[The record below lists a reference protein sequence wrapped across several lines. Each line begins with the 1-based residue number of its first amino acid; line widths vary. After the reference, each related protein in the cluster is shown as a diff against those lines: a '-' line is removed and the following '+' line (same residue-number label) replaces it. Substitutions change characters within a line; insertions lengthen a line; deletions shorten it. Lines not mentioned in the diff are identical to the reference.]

1 MDVRSVTIYGNRMNN
16 QKEHALANSF
26 LNIGKKGQ
34 TVEGV
39 IGAVSGQITLNFNGI
54 SVSVAKNA
62 VKNPVEGDVR
72 SFRIMDIS
80 KDSIVLKEVDRR
92 PETGDAGDRM
102 SAGAVPNGYG
112 FADYLEKS
120 AKEAAGTLDEGEQ
133 LAVLSGE
140 DYQEIEEEEGSLE
153 KMTKEV
159 VESAI
164 EKGKARRNWQQQKME
179 ENQEFRKKLQ
189 EDLEKMQLAGFLDQK
204 SEGQIRQAME
214 DAGIPATEENLS
226 QVVSALSMSYSA
238 LEMTDQSKAYIVGQN
253 LSPTIDHLYQGK
265 FSVFGAVGSSGPG
278 QNYGDYQKQ
287 IEQILTNCGYDT
299 PEGRESARW
308 LFDRELPINQVTLS
322 KLETLEQIPQNMTGD
337 KVLEQILFAMSA
349 GLSPKEAVLD
359 DSQFVVAR
367 DAVKDFQQIDDS
379 TIIHVVDYLREH
391 PQMIP
396 VGVEGEAQ
404 DAGAGWEEE
413 SREKQGFVNLELI
426 REIQDKVRVSGGG
439 QGETVPTIYRK
450 GMSEDEIAQVTLK
463 RQVEEIRQKMTLQS
477 AVRMAQKGIQVET
490 ASLNQIIS
498 ELRQQEQNY
507 YSGQIG
513 TRMEDIPPEQMD
525 LLQET
530 LSKAKD
536 IADAHAAILGTRVR
550 QQELLTVNE
559 LHRAV
564 SSQVA
569 NRQEWNGV
577 YETVSTQVRTD
588 LGDSIQKAFEGVPEM
603 LSDMGLEDTQA
614 NERAVRILGYNS
626 MEITEE
632 NINQVKVFDSKVN
645 QVIENMKP
653 ATVLELIRQGENPLD
668 MPIDELNEKL
678 KQINEEKGIDDQEKY
693 SRFLWQLEKSNQITE
708 NERAG
713 YIGVYR
719 LLHQIQQSDG
729 AVIGALMGAKQE
741 LTLGNLLTQAR
752 TRKGNGIDSTVDD
765 SAGIREITRTK
776 ETITEQIER
785 GFSGQGQ
792 RDSREI
798 QGQISQAQYYQNL
811 VEESLQE
818 LTPEK
823 LSGITD
829 GDMEKLLDVSVEK
842 FFEQLKNAPGN
853 QEVKREYYEM
863 LASEV
868 REQMQSS
875 AEAQEYLGKLGIPD
889 TVGNIMAMQTALE
902 GQQSVYGEAYKR
914 RDVLPRKERQELE
927 DVVDSMEDALGE
939 EAALREKCEQSEKIM
954 QDILTKSYEQADIS
968 FEDLQ
973 TLRQLGR
980 GIRLQGAMRQSRSY
994 DIPIRTGDTITSL
1007 NLTIIHGADESG
1019 RIQVSMEDGDCGNI
1033 SLDFK
1038 LSGGTVKG
1046 FVLCDDRSGFEALK
1060 DGEEVL
1066 KENIE
1071 HAGFQVRNISF
1082 GMDFKSRNELL
1093 NSQIETQEADTAH
1106 LYQIS
1111 KMLVRYVRSAIEN
1124 GGIS

>member
-1 MDVRSVTIYGNRMNN
+1 MDVRSVTIYGNRVNN
-16 QKEHALANSF
+16 QKGHALANSF

-39 IGAVSGQITLNFNGI
+39 VGSVSGQITLNFNGI

-80 KDSIVLKEVDRR
+80 KDSIVLKEVDRK
-92 PETGDAGDRM
+92 PETGDAGNRM
-102 SAGAVPNGYG
+102 GAGTVPNGYG

-133 LAVLSGE
+133 FAVLSGE
-140 DYQEIEEEEGSLE
+140 DYQDIEEEDGSLE
-153 KMTKEV
+153 KMSKEV

-226 QVVSALSMSYSA
+226 HVVSALSMSYSA
-238 LEMTDQSKAYIVGQN
+238 LSLTDQSKAYIVGQN

-265 FSVFGAVGSSGPG
+265 FSVFGRVGSSGAG
-278 QNYGDYQKQ
+278 QDYAAYQEQ
-287 IEQILTNCGYDT
+287 IEQILKNCGYDT
-299 PEGRESARW
+299 PEGREAARW

-322 KLETLEQIPQNMTGD
+322 KLETLEQIPRNMTGD

-379 TIIHVVDYLREH
+379 TIIHVVDYLKEH

-396 VGVEGEAQ
+396 VGAEAEAQ
-404 DAGAGWEEE
+404 DAWAGQEEE
-413 SREKQGFVNLELI
+413 ARDRRGFVNLELI
-426 REIQDKVRVSGGG
+426 REIQDKIRVSGGG
-439 QGETVPTIYRK
+439 QSEAVPTVYRK
-450 GMSEDEIAQVTLK
+450 DMSEDEIAQVTLK

-498 ELRQQEQNY
+498 ELRQQEQSY

-513 TRMEDIPPEQMD
+513 TRVEDIPAEQID

-559 LHRAV
+559 LHKAV

-603 LSDMGLEDTQA
+603 LSDLGLEDTQA

-653 ATVLELIRQGENPLD
+653 ATVLELIRRGENPLD
-668 MPIDELNEKL
+668 LPIDELNEKL

-693 SRFLWQLEKSNQITE
+693 SRFLWQLEKSHQITE
-708 NERAG
+708 DERAG

-719 LLHQIQQSDG
+719 LLHQIEKSDG

-765 SAGIREITRTK
+765 SAGAREISRTK
-776 ETITEQIER
+776 ETITEQIAR
-785 GFSGQGQ
+785 GFSGQRDGQ
-792 RDSREI
+792 EI
-798 QGQISQAQYYQNL
+798 QGQVSQARYYQNL

-829 GDMEKLLDVSVEK
+829 GDMEKLLNVSVEK

-875 AEAQEYLGKLGIPD
+875 VEAQEYLGKLGIPD
-889 TVGNIMAMQTALE
+889 TVGNIMAMQTVLE
-902 GQQSVYGEAYKR
+902 GQQSVYGEAYR
-914 RDVLPRKERQELE
+914 RRNVLSQEERQELE
-927 DVVDSMEDALGE
+927 DVVDSMDDALGE
-939 EAALREKCEQSEKIM
+939 EAALQEKCQQSEKIM
-954 QDILTKSYEQADIS
+954 QHILTKSYEQADIS

-1019 RIQVSMEDGDCGNI
+1019 RIQVSMEDGDCGKI
-1033 SLDFK
+1033 SLDFRS
-1038 LSGGTVKG
+1038 SGGKVKG
-1046 FVLCDDRSGFEALK
+1046 FVLCDERDGFEALK
-1060 DGEEVL
+1060 DGEGIL
-1066 KENIE
+1066 RGNIE
-1071 HAGFQVRNISF
+1071 NAGFQVSNISF

-1111 KMLVRYVRSAIEN
+1111 KILVRYVRSAIEN

>member
-1 MDVRSVTIYGNRMNN
+1 MDVRSVTIYGNRANN

-34 TVEGV
+34 TVEGM

-80 KDSIVLKEVDRR
+80 KDSIVLKEVDRG

-133 LAVLSGE
+133 FAVLSGE

-189 EDLEKMQLAGFLDQK
+189 EDLERMQLAGFLDQK

-226 QVVSALSMSYSA
+226 QVISALSMSHSA

-265 FSVFGAVGSSGPG
+265 FSVFGSGSSSDAG
-278 QNYGDYQKQ
+278 QDYRAYQKQ
-287 IEQILTNCGYDT
+287 IEQILQNCGYDT
-299 PEGRESARW
+299 PEGRENARW

-322 KLETLEQIPQNMTGD
+322 KLETLEQVPKNMTGD

-349 GLSPKEAVLD
+349 GLSAKEAVLD

-379 TIIHVVDYLREH
+379 TIIHVVDYLKEH

-396 VGVEGEAQ
+396 VGAEAQ
-404 DAGAGWEEE
+404 EGAAGQEDETQDK
-413 SREKQGFVNLELI
+413 RGFVNLELI
-426 REIQDKVRVSGGG
+426 REIQDKIRVSGGG
-439 QGETVPTIYRK
+439 QGDPVPTIYRK
-450 GMSEDEIAQVTLK
+450 DMSEDEIAQVTLK

-477 AVRMAQKGIQVET
+477 AVRMAQKGIRVET

-498 ELRQQEQNY
+498 ELRRQEQNY

-513 TRMEDIPPEQMD
+513 TRVEDIAPEQID

-559 LHRAV
+559 LHKAV

-588 LGDSIQKAFEGVPEM
+588 LGDSIEKAFQGVPEM

-653 ATVLELIRQGENPLD
+653 ATVLELIRRGENPLD

-719 LLHQIQQSDG
+719 LLHQIEQSDG

-752 TRKGNGIDSTVDD
+752 IRKGNGIDSTVDD
-765 SAGIREITRTK
+765 SAGVREISRTK
-776 ETITEQIER
+776 ETITEQIQR
-785 GFSGQGQ
+785 GFSGQSDGQ
-792 RDSREI
+792 EI
-798 QGQISQAQYYQNL
+798 QGQVSQARYYQNL
-811 VEESLQE
+811 VEESLQA

-823 LSGITD
+823 LTDITD

-853 QEVKREYYEM
+853 KEVKREYYEM
-863 LASEV
+863 LAAEV

-875 AEAQEYLGKLGIPD
+875 VEAQEYLGKLGIPD
-889 TVGNIMAMQTALE
+889 TMGNIMAMQTVLE
-902 GQQSVYGEAYKR
+902 GQQNVYGETYKR
-914 RDVLPRKERQELE
+914 RNVLPQEERQELE
-927 DVVDSMEDALGE
+927 DVVDSIEDALGE
-939 EAALREKCEQSEKIM
+939 EAVLQEKCERSEKIM

-1019 RIQVSMEDGDCGNI
+1019 RIQVSMEDGNYGNI

-1038 LSGGTVKG
+1038 LSDGKVKG
-1046 FVLCDDRSGFEALK
+1046 FVLCDERSGYEALK
-1060 DGEEVL
+1060 AGEDAL
-1066 KENIE
+1066 RENME
-1071 HAGFQVRNISF
+1071 NAGFQVRNISF

-1111 KMLVRYVRSAIEN
+1111 KMLVRYVRSVVTIH
-1124 GGIS
+1124 

>member
-112 FADYLEKS
+112 FSDYLEKS
-120 AKEAAGTLDEGEQ
+120 AKEAAGTLDEGEK

-164 EKGKARRNWQQQKME
+164 EKGKARRNWQQQKLE

-214 DAGIPATEENLS
+214 DAGIPVTEENLS

-367 DAVKDFQQIDDS
+367 EAVKDFQQIDDS
-379 TIIHVVDYLREH
+379 TIIHVVDYLKEH
-391 PQMIP
+391 PQMIS
-396 VGVEGEAQ
+396 VGAEAEAW
-404 DAGAGWEEE
+404 DAAAGQEDAQEN
-413 SREKQGFVNLELI
+413 RGFVNLELI
-426 REIQDKVRVSGGG
+426 REIQDKVRISGGG
-439 QGETVPTIYRK
+439 QVETVPMVYGK
-450 GMSEDEIAQVTLK
+450 DMSEDEIAQVTLK

-507 YSGQIG
+507 YSGQVG
-513 TRMEDIPPEQMD
+513 ARMEDIPAGQFD

-530 LSKAKD
+530 LSKTDD
-536 IADAHAAILGTRVR
+536 IANAHASILGTRVR

-559 LHRAV
+559 LHKAV

-569 NRQEWNGV
+569 GRQEWNGV
-577 YETVSTQVRTD
+577 YEAVSTRARKD
-588 LGDSIQKAFEGVPEM
+588 LGDSIQKAFQSVPEI

-645 QVIENMKP
+645 QLIDNMKP
-653 ATVLELIRQGENPLD
+653 ATVLELIRQGENTLV

-678 KQINEEKGIDDQEKY
+678 KQINEEKGIDDHEKY
-693 SRFLWQLEKSNQITE
+693 SRFLWQLEKSHQITE
-708 NERAG
+708 DERAG

-719 LLHQIQQSDG
+719 LLHQVEQSDG

-752 TRKGNGIDSTVDD
+752 IRKIKGIDSIVDD
-765 SAGIREITRTK
+765 NAGIREIARTK

-785 GFSGQGQ
+785 GISGQDRRDGREMEGQ
-792 RDSREI
+792 A
-798 QGQISQAQYYQNL
+798 SQARYYQNL

-823 LSGITD
+823 LSSITD

-842 FFEQLKNAPGN
+842 FFEQLKNAPEN
-853 QEVKREYYEM
+853 QEVKKEYYEM

-875 AEAQEYLGKLGIPD
+875 TEAQEYLGKLGISD
-889 TVGNIMAMQTALE
+889 TVGNIIAMQTVLE

-1038 LSGGTVKG
+1038 LSGGAVKG
-1046 FVLCDDRSGFEALK
+1046 FVLCDERRGFEALK
-1060 DGEEVL
+1060 DGEEIL